1 MTWPFR
7 SNLLVLVVVALALA
21 AVWVVWPF
29 GGAGATGQ
37 AVPRTLE
44 KGDQEVAWLN
54 PATSAVT
61 WERFVAA
68 TRRFV
73 ADRHNF
79 ILDDSDAFPRQ
90 TTAVPELALSP
101 GPGKPRLW
109 FR

>member
-101 GPGKPRLW
+101 GRALALV
-109 FR
+109 